1 MLTGINCD
9 IMSVRSMAQSAM
21 TVLGSILVVFGFDVV
36 VCHGGQVLVVV
47 VVVVTR
53 SSLEPSFTVPLR
65 PLH

>member
-1 MLTGINCD
+1 
-9 IMSVRSMAQSAM
+9 MAQSAM

>member
-1 MLTGINCD
+1 MVTGINCD
-9 IMSVRSMAQSAM
+9 IMRSMAQSAM
-21 TVLGSILVVFGFDVV
+21 TVLGSIFVFSGIDVV
-36 VCHGGQVLVVV
+36 VCHGGQVL